1 MSLWKKVTSFLFEET
16 EADIIAEDDLEA
28 ISLKEK
34 EAKTVDKEPQNT
46 PKQADLER
54 VKKEQTPIKQET
66 RKFVSIDLETKKEP
80 AKEVKQPKET
90 IKSRPVMKKE
100 EKKEYEFTPVIS
112 PIFGAKE
119 ENAKAKTST
128 KTPNVNMPRARKRKE
143 NPLGT
148 IISPYYGV
156 NELEE
161 FEEEA
166 KKDIEEKA
174 KSKQEEII
182 MTETRDELSSQE
194 MPADLLQKVEEEE
207 EHTLP
212 LEAILADDDTDT
224 EDLLQISLFGDSTPI
239 KEAESN
245 IKDVTEK

>member
-1 MSLWKKVTSFLFEET
+1 M
-16 EADIIAEDDLEA
+16 
-28 ISLKEK
+28 
-34 EAKTVDKEPQNT
+34 DKEPQNT
-46 PKQADLER
+46 PKRADLES
-54 VKKEQTPIKQET
+54 VKKEQAPIKQET

-166 KKDIEEKA
+166 KKE
-174 KSKQEEII
+174 QEEII

>member
-1 MSLWKKVTSFLFEET
+1 MSIFKKLTSFLFEET
-16 EADIIAEDDLEA
+16 DADIIAEDELEEVT
-28 ISLKEK
+28 LKTKKEK
-34 EAKTVDKEPQNT
+34 
-46 PKQADLER
+46 
-54 VKKEQTPIKQET
+54 PIKQEPLKET
-66 RKFVSIDLETKKEP
+66 VPPKVDEAEAFHTAKPETKKFVSIDLETKKEVV
-80 AKEVKQPKET
+80 KEEKNIKET
-90 IKSRPVMKKE
+90 VVKPRSVLKKD

-119 ENAKAKTST
+119 ETVKVTGNNQKSITI
-128 KTPNVNMPRARKRKE
+128 PRAVGKRKE

-156 NELEE
+156 NELEA

-174 KSKQEEII
+174 KSKQEDIVMKE
-182 MTETRDELSSQE
+182 DHSELKEEALQE
-194 MPADLLQKVEEEE
+194 EMLQYVEEEE
-207 EHTLP
+207 EHALP
-212 LEAILADDDTDT
+212 LEAILAEDEKES

-245 IKDVTEK
+245 SNESEK

>member
-1 MSLWKKVTSFLFEET
+1 
-16 EADIIAEDDLEA
+16 
-28 ISLKEK
+28 
-34 EAKTVDKEPQNT
+34 
-46 PKQADLER
+46 
-54 VKKEQTPIKQET
+54 
-66 RKFVSIDLETKKEP
+66 
-80 AKEVKQPKET
+80 
-90 IKSRPVMKKE
+90 MKKE

-112 PIFGAKE
+112 PIIGAKE
-119 ENAKAKTST
+119 ENEKAKTSS

-182 MTETRDELSSQE
+182 MTETRDELSSQD

>member
-1 MSLWKKVTSFLFEET
+1 M
-16 EADIIAEDDLEA
+16 EA

-46 PKQADLER
+46 PKQADLES

-128 KTPNVNMPRARKRKE
+128 KTPNADSEKHGM
-143 NPLGT
+143 L
-148 IISPYYGV
+148 YYV
-156 NELEE
+156 SRSVYDEE
-161 FEEEA
+161 SETWSEP
-166 KKDIEEKA
+166 
-174 KSKQEEII
+174 SKYEEITI
-182 MTETRDELSSQE
+182 GFASSLPEYAVTE
-194 MPADLLQKVEEEE
+194 
-207 EHTLP
+207 
-212 LEAILADDDTDT
+212 
-224 EDLLQISLFGDSTPI
+224 STPG
-239 KEAESN
+239 KY
-245 IKDVTEK
+245 KKQ

>member
-46 PKQADLER
+46 PKQADLES
-54 VKKEQTPIKQET
+54 VKKEQAPIKQET

-119 ENAKAKTST
+119 ENVKAKTSHLMSICHALA
-128 KTPNVNMPRARKRKE
+128 NVRKIR
-143 NPLGT
+143 
-148 IISPYYGV
+148 
-156 NELEE
+156 
-161 FEEEA
+161 
-166 KKDIEEKA
+166 
-174 KSKQEEII
+174 
-182 MTETRDELSSQE
+182 
-194 MPADLLQKVEEEE
+194 
-207 EHTLP
+207 
-212 LEAILADDDTDT
+212 
-224 EDLLQISLFGDSTPI
+224 
-239 KEAESN
+239 
-245 IKDVTEK
+245 